1 MILTKNFLV
10 SCMVVMSLF
19 SFTAGSCL
27 AEETAANPDVYGS
40 WELLTIERAGMT
52 IELTLII
59 NAGEIISSNT
69 CSFQD
74 YSVLAEVSSSAVITS
89 DEIRVLESK
98 KVLKEHS
105 PGFLRC
111 NASVKE
117 GNMQYQVAGD
127 KLVLTMEG
135 RNETVELTRIAR

>member
-1 MILTKNFLV
+1 MTKSKNFLL
-10 SCMVVMSLF
+10 SCIVAMSLF
-19 SFTAGSCL
+19 GFTGGSAL
-27 AEETAANPDVYGS
+27 ADATAANPEVYGS

-59 NAGEIISSNT
+59 NADEIISSNT

-74 YSVLAEVSSSAVITS
+74 YSVLAEVASSAVITS
-89 DEIRVLESK
+89 DEIQVLESK

-127 KLVLTMEG
+127 KMVLTMEG